1 MKCHGFPGPGVEA
14 EHIYTMN
21 PAKEFIEGH
30 TGHVDE
36 TFSSWKTQHGKQ
48 YQDLNETIRRKDIY
62 RQNLRYIHSTN
73 RKHLTYSLAS
83 NHLVDLTDSE
93 MRFRK
98 GKLKSTGNNGGLS
111 YTYTQQE
118 LRSAP
123 SSLGKYSL
131 GIIQTTEAIFDKNC
145 TCCVFEYCTFSL
157 FRLEVIWSSCSSK
170 GSSIVWILL
179 VIWYSRNIGRSLV
192 SENRKND
199 QTFSTG
205 ASRL

>member
-123 SSLGKYSL
+123 SSLGK
-131 GIIQTTEAIFDKNC
+131 II
-145 TCCVFEYCTFSL
+145 
-157 FRLEVIWSSCSSK
+157 FRDC
-170 GSSIVWILL
+170 
-179 VIWYSRNIGRSLV
+179 
-192 SENRKND
+192 
-199 QTFSTG
+199 
-205 ASRL
+205 

>member
-1 MKCHGFPGPGVEA
+1 MKCHGFPGPGVQA

-123 SSLGKYSL
+123 SSLGK
-131 GIIQTTEAIFDKNC
+131 IFHPYYLK
-145 TCCVFEYCTFSL
+145 YRSY
-157 FRLEVIWSSCSSK
+157 IWS
-170 GSSIVWILL
+170 
-179 VIWYSRNIGRSLV
+179 
-192 SENRKND
+192 KN
-199 QTFSTG
+199 STG
-205 ASRL
+205 CFLE